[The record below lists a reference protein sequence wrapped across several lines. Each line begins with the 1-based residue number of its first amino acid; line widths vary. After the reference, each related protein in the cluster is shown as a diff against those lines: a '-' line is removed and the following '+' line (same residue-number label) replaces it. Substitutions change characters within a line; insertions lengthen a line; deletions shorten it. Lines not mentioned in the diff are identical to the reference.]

1 MKYMKN
7 MKGKYD
13 ALAVNEVAMDDV
25 GLCNA
30 VYAVDQ
36 AKPGS
41 DVVGACL
48 HANDRAYS
56 SASVANSLAL
66 IPACY
71 KRSQTKTFSTFMPF
85 MFFVVKINTIQP

>member
-1 MKYMKN
+1 MKDMKN
-7 MKGKYD
+7 MKGMND
-13 ALAVNEVAMDDV
+13 GLADNEVAMDDV

-30 VYAVDQ
+30 VYAVEQ

-41 DVVGACL
+41 EVVGARL
-48 HANDRAYS
+48 HANDRGNS
-56 SASVANSLAL
+56 SASAATTLAL